1 MRRMACTEFL
11 RRRQGASEGTRGR
24 RAEIVPRALWVF
36 GVWSDRVRDLWLYLE
51 ALLIGYQFD
60 NAFLIEAL
68 ACMSDN
74 NQIGTVLIRTQAAV
88 AAHWLPC
95 DQ

>member
-1 MRRMACTEFL
+1 
-11 RRRQGASEGTRGR
+11 
-24 RAEIVPRALWVF
+24 
-36 GVWSDRVRDLWLYLE
+36 LYLE

-74 NQIGTVLIRTQAAV
+74 NQTGTVLIRTQAAV